1 VTSDNVKSRLPG
13 AVNRPVTGKP
23 EILALA
29 RFYPATLTELERE
42 YTLHKLWTAQD
53 PAAYMKERSERVRG
67 VVTTG
72 LTGIS
77 RRQMEALPK
86 LEIVASFGNPR
97 GTVDL
102 AAAGA
107 RGVVVTNTPDSITKP
122 VADLAMGLVLAVM
135 RRICESDRF
144 VRSGQWL
151 TRTMAMGREL
161 GGKTCGIVG
170 LGRIGR
176 DFSKLAEAFGMS
188 LRYHGPRQ
196 KEGAT
201 FPYHADLEELA
212 RWSDC
217 LVVTCPLTPETRGLI
232 DARILDALGPEGFLV
247 NVARG
252 PVVDEQALI
261 TALKEGRIAGAGLDV
276 FWDEPRVPLEL
287 TTMENVVLLPHMGSS
302 TREVREERGRKL
314 LANLRAH
321 FAGEPVPNPISLE
334 SVTR

>member
-1 VTSDNVKSRLPG
+1 M
-13 AVNRPVTGKP
+13 KP

-29 RFYPATLTELERE
+29 RFYPATLAELERE
-42 YTLHKLWTAQD
+42 YTLHKLWEAKD
-53 PAAYMKERSERVRG
+53 AAALLKELSSRVRG
-67 VVTTG
+67 AVTTG
-72 LTGIS
+72 LAGIS
-77 RRQMEALPK
+77 REQLEALPK

-102 AAAGA
+102 VSARA
-107 RGVVVTNTPDSITKP
+107 RGVVVTNTPDAITKP
-122 VADLAMGLVLAVM
+122 VADLAMGLVVAVM

-144 VRSGQWL
+144 VRAGQWL

-170 LGRIGR
+170 LGAIGR
-176 DFSKLAEAFGMS
+176 QVAKLAEAFGMS
-188 LRYHGPRQ
+188 VRYHGPRP
-196 KEGAT
+196 KEGAAW
-201 FPYHADLEELA
+201 PYHADLEELA
-212 RWSDC
+212 RLSDC
-217 LVVTCPLTPETRGLI
+217 LVVTCPLTPATRGLVG
-232 DARILDALGPEGFLV
+232 ARILDALGPDGFLV

-261 TALKEGRIAGAGLDV
+261 AALRDGCLAGAGLDV
-276 FWDEPRVPLEL
+276 YWDEPRVPAEL
-287 TTMENVVLLPHMGSS
+287 LAMENVVLTPHMGSS

-321 FAGEPVPNPISLE
+321 FAGEPVPNPVSLE

>member
-1 VTSDNVKSRLPG
+1 VS
-13 AVNRPVTGKP
+13 GKP

-29 RFYPATLTELERE
+29 RFYPATLAELERE
-42 YTLHKLWTAQD
+42 YTLHKLWEAKD
-53 PAAYMKERSERVRG
+53 GGVLLKELSGRVRG
-67 VVTTG
+67 AVTTG
-72 LTGIS
+72 LAGIS
-77 RRQMEALPK
+77 REQMEALPK

-102 AAAGA
+102 AASRA
-107 RGVVVTNTPDSITKP
+107 RGVVVTNTPDAITKP
-122 VADLAMGLVLAVM
+122 VADLAIGLVVAVM

-170 LGRIGR
+170 LGAIGR
-176 DFSKLAEAFGMS
+176 QVAKLAEAFGMS
-188 LRYHGPRQ
+188 VRYHGPRR
-196 KEGAT
+196 KEDAAWP
-201 FPYHADLEELA
+201 FHSDLGELV
-212 RWSDC
+212 RLSDC
-217 LVVTCPLTPETRGLI
+217 LVTTCPLTQNTRGLI
-232 DARILDALGPEGFLV
+232 DARILDALGPDGFLV

-261 TALKEGRIAGAGLDV
+261 AALQEGRIAGAGLDV
-276 FWDEPRVPLEL
+276 YWDEPRVPAEL
-287 TTMENVVLLPHMGSS
+287 LAMENVVLTPHMGSS

-321 FAGEPVPNPISLE
+321 FAGEPVLNP
-334 SVTR
+334 VTGDR

>member
-1 VTSDNVKSRLPG
+1 
-13 AVNRPVTGKP
+13 VTGKP

-42 YTLHKLWTAQD
+42 YALHKVWEAKDAGVLL
-53 PAAYMKERSERVRG
+53 KEVSARVRG
-67 VVTTG
+67 AVTTG
-72 LTGIS
+72 LAGIS
-77 RRQMEALPK
+77 REQMEALPR

-102 AAAGA
+102 AAARV
-107 RGVVVTNTPDSITKP
+107 RGVVVTNTPDAITKP
-122 VADLAMGLVLAVM
+122 VADLAMGLVVAVM

-170 LGRIGR
+170 LGAIGR
-176 DFSKLAEAFGMS
+176 QVAKLAEAFGMS
-188 LRYHGPRQ
+188 VRYHGPHR
-196 KEGAT
+196 KEDVT

-212 RWSDC
+212 QLSDC
-217 LVVTCPLTPETRGLI
+217 LVVTCPLTPVTRGLVG
-232 DARILDALGPEGFLV
+232 ARILDALGPDGFLV

-252 PVVDEQALI
+252 PVVDQQALI
-261 TALKEGRIAGAGLDV
+261 AALRDGRIAGAGLDV
-276 FWDEPRVPLEL
+276 YWDEPRVPAEL
-287 TTMENVVLLPHMGSS
+287 LTMENVVLTPHMGSS

-321 FAGEPVPNPISLE
+321 FAGEPVPNP
-334 SVTR
+334 VNA